1 MEDRL
6 LGLEECSWS
15 SHCVSAVTNQTSI
28 HEDMGAVPGSA
39 QWVKGL
45 ALARAVVQVADIA
58 GILHCCGYGVD

>member
-15 SHCVSAVTNQTSI
+15 SHCVSAVMNYTSI

-39 QWVKGL
+39 
-45 ALARAVVQVADIA
+45 
-58 GILHCCGYGVD
+58 